1 MTNRELLE
9 RALNNQDVERLPVG
23 FWFHFVAD
31 AEKDQGLER
40 PELAE
45 QSIRGHK
52 RYIDAV
58 HPDFVKIMSDGF
70 FGYPQKGQTIKLNL
84 GVETIGDLVKFQPV
98 SEEHPWIQAQIA
110 QVRKIVALQKDTMY
124 FYNIFSPSTTLK
136 RIIGLETLIKYFKES
151 PQTLA
156 DTLLRMAEG
165 IAVQAGSVIKQG
177 GADGIYL
184 SAQNPDINR
193 ISDEEYH
200 RYFTPADK
208 IVLDAAN
215 AASEN
220 NILHICGFKGYR
232 NRLKAWTG
240 YKAKAYNW
248 AVNVEGLSLAEG
260 KTLFGGA
267 AVIGG
272 FANTADDP
280 IYRGSRKEIEDC
292 TEKIIA
298 EAGKRG
304 IILGAD
310 CTVPDDTP
318 FEHFEWVREKART
331 YQGG

>member
-1 MTNRELLE
+1 
-9 RALNNQDVERLPVG
+9 
-23 FWFHFVAD
+23 
-31 AEKDQGLER
+31 
-40 PELAE
+40 
-45 QSIRGHK
+45 
-52 RYIDAV
+52 
-58 HPDFVKIMSDGF
+58 VKIMSDGF
-70 FGYPQKGQTIKLNL
+70 FGYPQKGQTVKLDL
-84 GVETIGDLVKFQPV
+84 GVEAMGDLVKFQPV
-98 SEEHPWIQAQIA
+98 PEEHPWIQAQIA
-110 QVRKIVALQKDTMY
+110 QVRKIIVLQKDTMY

-136 RIIGLETLIKYFKES
+136 RIIGLEALITCFKEKS
-151 PQTLA
+151 QTLA

-165 IAVQAGSVIKQG
+165 IAVQARSVIRQG

-193 ISDEEYH
+193 ISDREYL
-200 RYFTPADK
+200 RYFSPADK

-220 NILHICGFKGYR
+220 NILHICGFKGCR
-232 NRLKAWTG
+232 NHLETWTS

-260 KTLFGGA
+260 KKLFGGA

-272 FANTADDP
+272 FANTANDP

-298 EAGKRG
+298 ETGRRG
-304 IILGAD
+304 LIMGAD

-318 FEHFEWVREKART
+318 FEHFEWVREKT
-331 YQGG
+331 KTL

>member
-1 MTNRELLE
+1 MTNKELLL
-9 RALNNQDVERLPVG
+9 RALNNQEVDRLPVG

-31 AEKDQGLER
+31 AEKTRGLEK
-40 PELAE
+40 PEAAE
-45 QSIRGHK
+45 QSLWGHK
-52 RYIDAV
+52 RYFDEF

-70 FGYPQKGQTIKLNL
+70 FGYPQKGQTAKLNL
-84 GVETIGDLVKFQPV
+84 GADTIGDLVKFQPV

-110 QVRKIVALQKDTMY
+110 QVKKIVALQKDTMY

-136 RIIGLETLIKYFKES
+136 RIIGLEKMIAYFTED

-156 DTLLRMAEG
+156 GALLRMAEG
-165 IAVQAGSVIKQG
+165 IAVQARTAISRG

-193 ISDEEYH
+193 ISDEEYR
-200 RYFTPADK
+200 RYFSPADM

-215 AASEN
+215 ALSEN
-220 NILHICGFKGYR
+220 NILHICGFRGCR
-232 NRLKAWTG
+232 NRLDAWTG
-240 YKAKAYNW
+240 YKARAYNW

-260 KTLFGGA
+260 KKLFGGA

-272 FANTADDP
+272 FANTAADP
-280 IYRGSRKEIEDC
+280 IYRGSKKEIEDC

-298 EAGKRG
+298 ETGRRG
-304 IILGAD
+304 LILGAD

-318 FEHFEWVREKART
+318 FEHFEWVREKAKT
-331 YQGG
+331 L